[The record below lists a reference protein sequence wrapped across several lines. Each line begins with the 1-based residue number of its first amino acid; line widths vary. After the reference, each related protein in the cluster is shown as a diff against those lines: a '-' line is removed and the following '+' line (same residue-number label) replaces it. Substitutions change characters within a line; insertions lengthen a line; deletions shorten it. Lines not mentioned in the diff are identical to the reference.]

1 MRQNALRVILIF
13 YSVVESCSFL
23 FNKVVRNIAVLVSTR
38 VIQFRQEDESISLF
52 FKVFYSFGR
61 ENVLSKNTIKFA
73 DKSEQRCM
81 YLSLWN
87 D

>member
-1 MRQNALRVILIF
+1 
-13 YSVVESCSFL
+13 VVESCSFL

-38 VIQFRQEDESISLF
+38 VIQFRQGDESISLF

-61 ENVLSKNTIKFA
+61 KNVLSTNTISA

-87 D
+87 N